1 MFAEPH
7 LQSVKDAR
15 LRQEIAGAPSR
26 EQIGVHSRNGCSRQR
41 EAHLVL
47 GCRHIADD
55 RSAHVDHLKTVTEEF
70 ARQAQTFDAW
80 AQKTDDQVAAR
91 FRDALGDAGKG
102 DLIDVA
108 CGPGVV
114 TAAIAPAAR
123 SVTAFDATEAMLDK
137 ARARCTKAG
146 LGNVTFE
153 RGDAEN
159 LPFADARFDGAITR
173 LAIHHFANPQRALDG
188 VFRVLR
194 PGGRAVIV
202 DVVSSED
209 RAESDLH
216 NAIERLRDP
225 SHVRM
230 LPASELDAAV
240 VRAGFRLLGSATWDM
255 PREFDEWAAIA
266 NDTARVAPLRTVVR
280 ALAQAGRTAGTGFA
294 IANGQ
299 VVFFHRWRLLRAEKP
314 HDN

>member
-1 MFAEPH
+1 
-7 LQSVKDAR
+7 
-15 LRQEIAGAPSR
+15 
-26 EQIGVHSRNGCSRQR
+26 
-41 EAHLVL
+41 
-47 GCRHIADD
+47 
-55 RSAHVDHLKTVTEEF
+55 VDHLKTVTDEF

-80 AQKTDDQVAAR
+80 AQKTDGEVAAR
-91 FRDALGDAGKG
+91 FRAALGEAGQG

-114 TAAIAPAAR
+114 TAAIAPPAR

-137 ARARCTKAG
+137 ARARCAKAG
-146 LGNVTFE
+146 LKNVAFE
-153 RGDAEN
+153 RGDAEE
-159 LPFADARFDGAITR
+159 LPFADARFDGAVTR
-173 LAIHHFANPQRALDG
+173 LAIHHFANPQRALDEM
-188 VFRVLR
+188 FRVLR

-209 RAESDLH
+209 GAESDLH

-240 VRAGFRLLGSATWDM
+240 ARAGFRVLGNETWDM

-266 NDTARVAPLRTVVR
+266 NDSARVEPLRTVVR
-280 ALAQAGRTAGTGFA
+280 ELAQAGRTAGTGFA
-294 IANGQ
+294 IENGRI
-299 VVFFHRWRLLRAEKP
+299 VFFHRWRLLRAEKP
-314 HDN
+314 RGN